1 MTQYICS
8 YSLTHTSGVN
18 IGGAAYPPWLR
29 KNRGA
34 ISLPRAYGGT
44 DISMFTSAVLA
55 INNAN
60 IAVIS
65 VKHGSVVEHNILL
78 YEIAIK
84 IVIICIS

>member
-1 MTQYICS
+1 M
-8 YSLTHTSGVN
+8 
-18 IGGAAYPPWLR
+18 
-29 KNRGA
+29 
-34 ISLPRAYGGT
+34 PRAYGGT

-65 VKHGSVVEHNILL
+65 LKHGSVVEHHILL

-84 IVIICIS
+84 IVVICIS